1 VRKSKKANR
10 RPAKI
15 PTPLDFFIRNEEEDE
30 PSFNIGAMLG
40 TRTVDGD
47 VGIEVEVEGNK
58 FPKEDAPQIPKVWR
72 YTHDGSLR
80 GHDNAEYVLRA
91 PIKFDQVDKAV
102 DDLWKMFTDYG
113 SVLDDSNR
121 TSVHVH
127 LNAQGWHLD
136 RLTAF
141 LALYF
146 SVEEL
151 LTQWCGDHRVG
162 NLFCLRSKDATSI
175 VSQIRDFIR
184 SDGELVPSQGMHYA
198 GLNCHALTKYGSV
211 EIRSLR
217 GATEADTIKTWVS
230 VLRRLYDLSGDY
242 PDPRAVVEGF
252 SGAGPLD
259 YLNSILLDIFKKL
272 LVISYRRA
280 FKTRRCVDFQYVRTV
295 LVFVPDHV
303 NSSEVNVQCSES
315 VFSSLQHTCRWVD
328 TFTSV
333 HKTVGVVTYLP
344 VRIRVFEPALLLLHT
359 NHLEVVAPATYV
371 DTVLVLL
378 LYVLGVERSSNKVT
392 TYVSNNN
399 TSATVSLK
407 RLPANHRKGVV
418 RYVVSVGPVLRRE
431 PCVPQLVE
439 EQQFVCCLFKFYSV
453 VVDGRTARF
462 GAVTP
467 VDNEVV
473 TTGNEAAAL

>member
-15 PTPLDFFIRNEEEDE
+15 PTPLDFFIRNEEDDE

-102 DDLWKMFTDYG
+102 DDLWKMFADYG

-127 LNAQGWHLD
+127 LNAQGWHLN

-259 YLNSILLDIFKKL
+259 YLNSILGPYTNTIIEGSGFSHQQ
-272 LVISYRRA
+272 VMESMYEG
-280 FKTRRCVDFQYVRTV
+280 VR
-295 LVFVPDHV
+295 LAQDL
-303 NSSEVNVQCSES
+303 CY
-315 VFSSLQHTCRWVD
+315 CRDWSR
-328 TFTSV
+328 F
-333 HKTVGVVTYLP
+333 
-344 VRIRVFEPALLLLHT
+344 
-359 NHLEVVAPATYV
+359 
-371 DTVLVLL
+371 
-378 LYVLGVERSSNKVT
+378 
-392 TYVSNNN
+392 
-399 TSATVSLK
+399 
-407 RLPANHRKGVV
+407 RKGEAKVDPFGRV
-418 RYVVSVGPVLRRE
+418 KKKAATHAQVYGGQVQPHFGSISSTPSVS
-431 PCVPQLVE
+431 QSAA
-439 EQQFVCCLFKFYSV
+439 Q
-453 VVDGRTARF
+453 TAHDEYMQML
-462 GAVTP
+462 TLQEME
-467 VDNEVV
+467 DDEY
-473 TTGNEAAAL
+473 